1 MKKLLLLTGMGLL
14 SVTAF
19 AAPLEYQTYNP
30 QGNAVF
36 PVSSTLI
43 TGQHDAVLVDAQF
56 SVKDGE
62 QLVDII
68 QKSGK
73 NLKYIVI
80 TAGDPDFYFG
90 LEPIV
95 KAFPKAKIIATPKV
109 VEHIEQTKAEKL
121 AYWSP
126 ILKDGAPTQLFVP
139 KATTLKTLT
148 LENQKIQF
156 KDTNSYAAY
165 LWVPK
170 DRTILGGVGVSS
182 GIYVWSADTQTKKE
196 RSQWLHTLKN
206 MQALHPKNVI
216 PGHYVG
222 DIPKGTAAIQFT
234 YQYLTDFEKILKTN
248 SSSAA
253 VIAVMKAKYPHLAEE
268 NSLEISAKVNTGE
281 MKW

>member
-1 MKKLLLLTGMGLL
+1 MKKLLLLTGVGLL
-14 SVTAF
+14 SATAF
-19 AAPLEYQTYNP
+19 AAPLKYQTYNP
-30 QGNAVF
+30 QEKAIF

-43 TGQHDAVLVDAQF
+43 TGQHDAVLVNAQF
-56 SVKDGE
+56 SVKDGK
-62 QLVDII
+62 QLVDLVK
-68 QKSGK
+68 KSGK

-80 TAGDPDFYFG
+80 SAGDPDYYFG

-95 KAFPKAKIIATPKV
+95 KAFPKAKIVATPQV
-109 VEHIEQTKAEKL
+109 VKHIEQTKAAKL
-121 AYWSP
+121 AYWGP
-126 ILKDGAPTQLFVP
+126 ILKDGAPTQVYVP

-148 LENQKIQF
+148 LDKQKIQF

-182 GIYVWSADTQTKKE
+182 GIHVWTADTQTEKA
-196 RSQWLHTLKN
+196 RSQWRHTLKS

-216 PGHYVG
+216 PGHYLG
-222 DIPKGTAAIQFT
+222 DIPKGTTAIQST
-234 YQYLTDFEKILKTN
+234 YQYLTDFENALKTN
-248 SSSAA
+248 SGSAA

-268 NSLEISAKVNTGE
+268 SSLEMSAKVNTGE